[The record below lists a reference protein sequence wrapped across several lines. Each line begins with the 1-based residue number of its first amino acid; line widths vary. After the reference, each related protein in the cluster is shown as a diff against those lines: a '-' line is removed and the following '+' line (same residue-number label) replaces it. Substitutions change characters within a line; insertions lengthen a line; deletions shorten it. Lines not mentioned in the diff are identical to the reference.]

1 MQIFDEGSSVKW
13 IAVLGLAAVLSAGAH
28 ADEAEVRKNMQ
39 ARYPGIPVES
49 VARTPLPGIY
59 EVYAGGIILYT
70 DEKVNYLI
78 AEGRLVEVNTRTDL
92 TAERLRKLRAIPF
105 NTLPLNQSFTIVR
118 GNGKRKVAYFAD
130 PNCGYCKRLEQDL
143 LTVND
148 ITVHVFLY
156 PILSPDSV
164 EKSRAVWCARD
175 RAKAWSDWMLKGVA
189 PTAATSCD
197 TPIDK
202 IVQYGKDKGINGT
215 PTLILADGS
224 RVPGAVS
231 AQDLVKLMDEA
242 AK

>member
-1 MQIFDEGSSVKW
+1 MVRL
-13 IAVLGLAAVLSAGAH
+13 IAGTLLVAGLLSTAVH
-28 ADEAEVRKNMQ
+28 ANEAEVRKNMQ

-59 EVYAGGIILYT
+59 EVYAGGIVIYT

-78 AEGRLVEVNTRTDL
+78 AEGRLVDANTRTDL

-105 NTLPLNQSFTIVR
+105 NSLPLNQSFTIVR
-118 GNGKRKVAYFAD
+118 GNGKRKLAYFAD
-130 PNCGYCKRLEQDL
+130 PNCGFCKRFEQDIL
-143 LTVND
+143 SVND

-156 PILSPDSV
+156 PVLSQDSID
-164 EKSRAVWCARD
+164 KARAVWCSKD
-175 RAKAWSDWMLKGVA
+175 RAKAWNDWMQKGVV
-189 PTAATSCD
+189 PTAAGTCD

-202 IVQYGKDKGINGT
+202 NVQFGRDKSIGGT

-224 RVPGAVS
+224 RVPGAIG
-231 AQDLVKLMDEA
+231 AAELVKLMDEA